1 MMNSYKLERYSVQ
14 HLKTGFKNATPIP
27 GITGFHFIK
36 FTDNGYLPS
45 KLSIFMMTSRKW
57 MF

>member
-1 MMNSYKLERYSVQ
+1 MMNSYELERYSVQ

-45 KLSIFMMTSRKW
+45 KLSIFMMTSRK
-57 MF
+57 